1 MNCRVLHILNPRS
14 KAPPPIMPVDMAMRV
29 CLAGS
34 PPLRSFLDDYD
45 DFCSPSAATLLRPC
59 ISSEVSTA
67 TETEVE
73 TSGSEKKKK
82 SVEFADSR
90 GLALAVVHVFDEAED
105 DLTAELQFQ
114 LAEIE
119 GVTAALNLEDVKDC
133 ASDLVLDFTP
143 PAVDYLELRRRLR
156 AQQVCLESCSV
167 HDCRLSGTVQVR
179 NICFQ
184 KSVLVRVTFD
194 AWESFQDVR
203 CQFLNNVYGS
213 TDTDTFSFSVELPET
228 CSRVEFCF
236 QYQTKD
242 QTLWDNNL
250 GNNYRLV
257 LDKTKT
263 REEIDIDPY
272 GSPRTSAGIFPE
284 WQSWG
289 RVHANAPYW

>member
-167 HDCRLSGTVQVR
+167 HDCRLSGTVQWSCPR
-179 NICFQ
+179 PAAGW
-184 KSVLVRVTFD
+184 SS
-194 AWESFQDVR
+194 AS
-203 CQFLNNVYGS
+203 S
-213 TDTDTFSFSVELPET
+213 T
-228 CSRVEFCF
+228 R
-236 QYQTKD
+236 
-242 QTLWDNNL
+242 
-250 GNNYRLV
+250 
-257 LDKTKT
+257 
-263 REEIDIDPY
+263 
-272 GSPRTSAGIFPE
+272 PRTRPCGTTISGTTTAWCWTKQRQGRKSTSIPTEAPERPRGSSLSGRAGDASMPTPPTGE
-284 WQSWG
+284 TTAG
-289 RVHANAPYW
+289 C